1 MKTVY
6 AQPNLLGKPHK
17 TALALITCVVLS
29 ACSSSSLISNSG
41 PFEFYL
47 LNTQTGAYCKGY
59 TDQDIKGPCH
69 SLLSTV
75 IFAQHTKAIEEIYQQ
90 ELSDRTKI
98 GNLINV
104 ILRGKNLEYPIARVA
119 KYMYRLPIN
128 QQTDTVWDVLEK
140 IEDLTD
146 QND

>member
-6 AQPNLLGKPHK
+6 AQPNLSGKPHK

-29 ACSSSSLISNSG
+29 ACSSSSLISNNS
-41 PFEFYL
+41 PFGFYL

-59 TDQDIKGPCH
+59 TDQDIKGACQ

-75 IFAQHTKAIEEIYQQ
+75 IFPQHTKAIEKVYQQ
-90 ELSDRTKI
+90 ALSDRSKI
-98 GNLINV
+98 GDLINV
-104 ILRGKNLEYPIARVA
+104 ILRGDNLEYPVAKVA

-140 IEDLTD
+140 IAELSD
-146 QND
+146 QDN